1 VSFVSARSRCR
12 WERRNPLAVCHL
24 SSLATQLGIIIA
36 AGALLQSLA
45 RPAAR
50 RISRISCSS
59 SSSSKAA
66 RSTDNIRRPPVPS
79 RAAAAAA
86 AGQYDCWC

>member
-1 VSFVSARSRCR
+1 M
-12 WERRNPLAVCHL
+12 
-24 SSLATQLGIIIA
+24 QLGIIIA

-59 SSSSKAA
+59 SKAA

-79 RAAAAAA
+79 RAAAAA
-86 AGQYDCWC
+86 GQYDCCC